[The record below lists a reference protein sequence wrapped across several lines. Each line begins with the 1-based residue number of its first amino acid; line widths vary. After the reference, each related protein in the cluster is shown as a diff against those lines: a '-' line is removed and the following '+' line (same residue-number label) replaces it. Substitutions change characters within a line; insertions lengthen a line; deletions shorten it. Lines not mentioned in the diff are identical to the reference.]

1 VPLFKSVDGYK
12 DGIIN
17 EEQLR
22 YLIQEMKII
31 PVHFN
36 DSNDKLEEEIEKLL
50 ILIDPHKTQKITFSE
65 LVTFLT
71 LTELKGENINKDLRE
86 VVNPEQDDLLRSHR
100 NTERQEKSENID
112 HILLH
117 EGQCSI
123 SDRYPNKKKP
133 AKLSGS
139 D

>member
-1 VPLFKSVDGYK
+1 VDGDK

-71 LTELKGENINKDLRE
+71 LTEFKGENINKDLGE
-86 VVNPEQDDLLRSHR
+86 VANPEQEDLLRSHR
-100 NTERQEKSENID
+100 NTERQEKSENMSIT
-112 HILLH
+112 LLDKMN
-117 EGQCSI
+117 E
-123 SDRYPNKKKP
+123 DNE
-133 AKLSGS
+133 
-139 D
+139 